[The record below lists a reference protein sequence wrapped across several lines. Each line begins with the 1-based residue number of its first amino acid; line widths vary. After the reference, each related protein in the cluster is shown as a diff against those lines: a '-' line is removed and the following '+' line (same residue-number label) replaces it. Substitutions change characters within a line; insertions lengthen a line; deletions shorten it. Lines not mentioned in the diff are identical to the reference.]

1 MTEIKKIIKK
11 YQNNKLC
18 TCIDRENAGGGGF
31 WDLAGKYASMMIE
44 LSFIKKKDFEIVQEA
59 YYDGLIAG
67 SGIKRHDYNYCNL
80 K

>member
-11 YQNNKLC
+11 YQNNELC
-18 TCIDRENAGGGGF
+18 TCIDAKDAGGF
-31 WDLAGKYASMMIE
+31 WDLAGKYVDDSYTLPE
-44 LSFIKKKDFEIVQEA
+44 RQQYRDYLQQA

-67 SGIKRHDYNYCNL
+67 SGIKEHDYNYCNL